1 MWIEETIDDNIGMG
15 LKVLFEGE
23 HVYEE
28 ESDYQKIVVFDSKAF
43 GRMLLLDGSVQLSQ
57 KDEKIYHSTM
67 VNPIL
72 TTDHKNILIV
82 GGGDG
87 GILRELTKFDHIE
100 KITMVELDQRV
111 IDISKEYLPFV
122 SNGSFDDPRFNLVIQ
137 DARNFVEET
146 EEKYDLVIVDSTD
159 PTEIGMSLYSE
170 MFYRSIH
177 NILSD
182 HGTVICQIP
191 TIAENTISYVMRTY
205 DEIFELT
212 GYFFVSVPSFSFG
225 NVMMIWGKKSE

>member
-1 MWIEETIDDNIGMG
+1 MWIAETIDEDMG
-15 LKVLFEGE
+15 LKASFEGE
-23 HVYEE
+23 IVYQETSE
-28 ESDYQKIVVFDSKAF
+28 YQEIVVFDSKAF
-43 GRMLLLDGSVQLSQ
+43 GRMLMLDGAVQLSK

-72 TTDHKNILIV
+72 TADHKNVLIV

-87 GILRELTKFDHIE
+87 GILRELAKFEHIE

-111 IDISKEYLPFV
+111 IDVSKEYLPFV
-122 SNGSFDDPRFNLVIQ
+122 SNGSFDDPRLNLVIQ
-137 DARNFVEET
+137 DAKIFIEET
-146 EEKYDLVIVDSTD
+146 DEKYDLVIVDSTD
-159 PTEIGMSLYSE
+159 PTEKGMSLYSE
-170 MFYRSIH
+170 MFYRSIY

-182 HGTVICQIP
+182 HGSVICQVP
-191 TIAENTISYVMRTY
+191 TIAENTISYVLKTY
-205 DEIFELT
+205 KELFEST

>member
-1 MWIEETIDDNIGMG
+1 MWIEETIDDNIGLG

-28 ESDYQKIVVFDSKAF
+28 ESEHQKIVVFDSKAF

-72 TTDHKNILIV
+72 TSDHKNVLIV

-87 GILRELTKFDHIE
+87 GILRELAKFDHIE

-111 IDISKEYLPFV
+111 IDVSKEYLPFV
-122 SNGSFDDPRFNLVIQ
+122 SNGSFDDPRLNLVIQ
-137 DARNFVEET
+137 DARIFVEET
-146 EEKYDLVIVDSTD
+146 EEKYDFVIVDSTD
-159 PTEIGMSLYSE
+159 PTEIGVTLYSE

-191 TIAENTISYVMRTY
+191 TLAESTISYVLKAY
-205 DEIFELT
+205 DELFEST

-225 NVMMIWGKKSE
+225 NVMMVWGKKSE